1 MVTTEQREQELVE
14 AIQTAGDILARSE
27 MKLAGERILSVLKLI
42 KEGDISYE
50 GGHENI
56 KNIAQSLLNK

>member
-14 AIQTAGDILARSE
+14 AIKTAGDTLARSE